1 MIIPPTLPQSATP
14 PPLSSQQ
21 QAMLTSFMHDGM
33 TRDHLQRAVDRFKN
47 LASNIKSAEEKFK
60 RFKELCTA
68 SGTGEG
74 YHLPNSLRTNL
85 VERVKLPTVE
95 SDPAFFADTLTAL
108 RDAER
113 TYNDKVFK
121 TLREAKS
128 KHIAFLKLSAQPD
141 KITASA
147 VLLFTP
153 YMNAI
158 ADSLDEQ
165 RGVQPAQPAQ
175 ASNIRSDMSF
185 PRQHAHNAFLHE
197 LTQQLAQASMH
208 IAAEAQRAAEAAALR
223 REAERAAQEAVLR
236 GAHSGATINAIA
248 EQAAERVVHRALSH
262 HRETSPSDSAHSYSS
277 ASRSQGAAT
286 ATSPRMLARH
296 DHDISPAAASHPSAL
311 EFGAGHGVARW
322 PRLSVHRLHP
332 AFFGRTDSAAAQP
345 VAVQLSQQKRR
356 RRAHTDEDDAKHE
369 LTSRIKR
376 RYVADSPAASSSS
389 ASSRGEPHTAATAL
403 AASQEEQHT
412 TASNTAAHAHSVD
425 PQAASI
431 RSSVTVASPAGADAN
446 STGLDL

>member
-1 MIIPPTLPQSATP
+1 
-14 PPLSSQQ
+14 
-21 QAMLTSFMHDGM
+21 
-33 TRDHLQRAVDRFKN
+33 
-47 LASNIKSAEEKFK
+47 
-60 RFKELCTA
+60 
-68 SGTGEG
+68 
-74 YHLPNSLRTNL
+74 
-85 VERVKLPTVE
+85 
-95 SDPAFFADTLTAL
+95 
-108 RDAER
+108 
-113 TYNDKVFK
+113 
-121 TLREAKS
+121 
-128 KHIAFLKLSAQPD
+128 
-141 KITASA
+141 
-147 VLLFTP
+147 
-153 YMNAI
+153 
-158 ADSLDEQ
+158 
-165 RGVQPAQPAQ
+165 
-175 ASNIRSDMSF
+175 MSF

-236 GAHSGATINAIA
+236 GAHSGATMNAIA

-277 ASRSQGAAT
+277 ASRSEGAAT
-286 ATSPRMLARH
+286 ATSPKMLARH
-296 DHDISPAAASHPSAL
+296 DHDISPAAVSHPSAL
-311 EFGAGHGVARW
+311 RFGAGHGVARW

-369 LTSRIKR
+369 LTSHIKR
-376 RYVADSPAASSSS
+376 RYVADSPVASSSS